1 MPLEITLAPF
11 NSLIVHCTIGLKQ
24 AVSCNN
30 DTTLPEI
37 CVEIPLPVYI
47 NHSLLKL
54 LSNKPSYKLICLLTL
69 LYSLYTAS
77 KAKLKLELYES
88 VLPSIKALLVKNSK
102 HVLIF

>member
-1 MPLEITLAPF
+1 MPLEITLTLF
-11 NSLIVHCTIGLKQ
+11 NSLIVYRTIGLKQ

-30 DTTLPEI
+30 NTTLPEV
-37 CVEIPLPVYI
+37 CVEIPSPVSI

-69 LYSLYTAS
+69 LYSSYAAL
-77 KAKLKLELYES
+77 KAKLKPKSYES
-88 VLPSIKALLVKNSK
+88 VLPNIKALLVKNSE